1 LEQVKWLGEF
11 AHIRKLISQLDSE
24 LIISLVASL
33 PPSPSSSHPLK
44 LALTMT
50 TAESYTF
57 STTFNDPEADIVLVS
72 SNRTAFK
79 IRRVHLISASDVFD
93 DMLSSPKL
101 GT

>member
-1 LEQVKWLGEF
+1 
-11 AHIRKLISQLDSE
+11 
-24 LIISLVASL
+24 
-33 PPSPSSSHPLK
+33 
-44 LALTMT
+44 MT